1 MTLSVGTIIE
11 VEVPFT
17 GGADATGATSKRR
30 PVLVV
35 CAPDA
40 LGDCVGLP
48 VTGTGHHPNTRPI
61 VDGQLAVGNMKK
73 ASFVRVRHPITFH
86 RARAGKQYATLTD
99 AAITAVRKDM
109 CKALGC

>member
-1 MTLSVGTIIE
+1 MTLSVGSIIE

-17 GGADATGATSKRR
+17 GGADAAGATSKRR

-40 LGDCVGLP
+40 LGDCIGLP

-61 VDGQLAVGNMKK
+61 TDGQLAVGNMKK
-73 ASFVRVRHPITFH
+73 ASFVRVRQPITFH
-86 RARAGKQYATLTD
+86 SARAGKQYATLTD
-99 AAITAVRKDM
+99 AALIAVRKDM